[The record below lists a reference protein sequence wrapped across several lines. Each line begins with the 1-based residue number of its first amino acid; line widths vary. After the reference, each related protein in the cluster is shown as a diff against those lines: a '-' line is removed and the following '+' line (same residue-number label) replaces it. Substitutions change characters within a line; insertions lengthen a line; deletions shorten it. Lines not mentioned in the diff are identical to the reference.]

1 MKKPIRGTRE
11 WAVANVNCCT
21 GCTHDCRYCYARYDA
36 VVKKDQLSSEE
47 WKECLVRE
55 SDVLKARPLYPGQV
69 MFPTTHDILP
79 ENLQPCI
86 QVLRNLLEA
95 GNQVLVVSKPHLECV
110 RELCKEFTD
119 YKDKLLFRFT
129 ITARDKGL
137 LDFWEPGAPAYSE
150 RKASLCYAFDQGF
163 ETSVSV
169 EPMLDTSDVVPMVRE
184 LLPCVTHSIWLG
196 KMNKIDERVQIN
208 SDTSVLF
215 VERIKAGQVDSE
227 IILIYKELQDESL
240 IRWKESIK
248 TVVGV
253 ELASEPGL
261 DI

>member
-11 WAVANVNCCT
+11 WAVANVDCCT

-36 VVKKDQLSSEE
+36 VVKKGQLSSEE

-129 ITARDKGL
+129 ITARDKSV

-150 RKASLCYAFDQGF
+150 RKTSLCYAFDQGF

-169 EPMLDTSDVVPMVRE
+169 EPMLDTSDVVTMVRE

-196 KMNKIDERVQIN
+196 KMNKIDERVQID

-227 IILIYKELQDESL
+227 ILLIYKELQDEPL

-253 ELASEPGL
+253 ELVSEPGL